1 MAVDRFRNDGPDQSS
16 HPYERAPDA
25 NKPTVLTEP
34 VEYRSEHYDAL
45 RKAIGE
51 PDRPGDPIAKA
62 DAATERT
69 GWDGIAAADRPPLDK
84 IVLSPERAVH
94 ILDGDATG
102 GGHRHGTG
110 KPGKTEF
117 PAAWDDAKVLSTIQ
131 DVAQAP
137 DQQPVHQTWN
147 DRWLTRGTQD
157 GVEIVAVVSSDGRVL
172 SGWPLPGG
180 PGVVQN
186 PKEK

>member
-1 MAVDRFRNDGPDQSS
+1 MAVDRFQNDAPDQTS
-16 HPYERAPDA
+16 HPDNRAPDA
-25 NKPTVLTEP
+25 AKPTVPPEP
-34 VEYRSEHYDAL
+34 AEYRSEHYDAL
-45 RKAIGE
+45 RKAILE
-51 PDRPGDPIAKA
+51 PSGPIMEA

-69 GWDGIAAADRPPLDK
+69 GWDDIAEADRPPLDK
-84 IVLSPERAVH
+84 IVLSPDRAVH

-102 GGHRHGTG
+102 GGHRYGTG

-117 PAAWDDAKVLSTIQ
+117 PADWGDAKVLGAIQ

-137 DQQPVHQTWN
+137 DQQPLHQTWN
-147 DRWLTRGTQD
+147 DRWLTRGTRD
-157 GVEIVAVVSSDGRVL
+157 DVEIVAVVSSDGRVL

-186 PKEK
+186 PKEM